1 MANNRNELAEKLEI
15 IGGIFEIDG
24 MSELLKKFETEKD
37 EKGNAKPLGA
47 VRFNAVVI
55 QIESL
60 LMKNNQH
67 LADRIIMMKK
77 GIDEEEL
84 NKLDDAEYANALKD
98 TIITDV
104 MGFFASSPRTAG
116 KK

>member
-15 IGGIFEIDG
+15 IGGMFEIDG
-24 MSELLKKFETEKD
+24 MNELLGKFEAGMNTVK
-37 EKGNAKPLGA
+37 
-47 VRFNAVVI
+47 FNAVII

-60 LMKNNQH
+60 LMRENQQ
-67 LADRIIMMKK
+67 LADKIILIKK
-77 GIDEEEL
+77 GISEEEL
-84 NKLDDAEYANALKD
+84 DKLDDAEYANALKES
-98 TIITDV
+98 ILTDV